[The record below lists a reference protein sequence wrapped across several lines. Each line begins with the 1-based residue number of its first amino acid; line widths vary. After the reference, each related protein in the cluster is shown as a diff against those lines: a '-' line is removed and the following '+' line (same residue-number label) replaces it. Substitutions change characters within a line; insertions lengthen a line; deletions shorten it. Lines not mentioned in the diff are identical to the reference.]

1 MFNCWLFQFFNS
13 LCTNLPR
20 RYVLPLDV
28 KEDEPNDHNLI
39 NLPYTT
45 ATAVKTITGVWEQV
59 KGGLR
64 TIIFMNIKKR
74 VFGKKNIFGNNRC
87 S

>member
-1 MFNCWLFQFFNS
+1 MCIFWFFQFFNT
-13 LCTNLPR
+13 LCTLLPR

-45 ATAVKTITGVWEQV
+45 ATAVKTITGVWEQQRGRLE
-59 KGGLR
+59 KYIYGYQ
-64 TIIFMNIKKR
+64 
-74 VFGKKNIFGNNRC
+74 
-87 S
+87 

>member
-1 MFNCWLFQFFNS
+1 MRNITMLSSFSASYESKFNAMCIYWLFQFFNS

-28 KEDEPNDHNLI
+28 KEEEPNDLNLI

-45 ATAVKTITGVWEQV
+45 ATAVKTLSGVREQEV
-59 KGGLR
+59 ERGD
-64 TIIFMNIKKR
+64 
-74 VFGKKNIFGNNRC
+74 
-87 S
+87 

>member
-1 MFNCWLFQFFNS
+1 MFICWLSQFFNS

-28 KEDEPNDHNLI
+28 KENEPNDHNLI

-45 ATAVKTITGVWEQV
+45 ATAVKTVTGVCEQQRGRLE
-59 KGGLR
+59 KTFMDINNSHFSLE
-64 TIIFMNIKKR
+64 IIG
-74 VFGKKNIFGNNRC
+74 VPEP
-87 S
+87 

>member
-1 MFNCWLFQFFNS
+1 MCIFCFFQFFNT
-13 LCTNLPR
+13 LCTLLPR

-45 ATAVKTITGVWEQV
+45 ATAVKTITGVWEQQRGRLE
-59 KGGLR
+59 KYIYGYQ
-64 TIIFMNIKKR
+64 
-74 VFGKKNIFGNNRC
+74 
-87 S
+87 